1 MSCREL
7 ERLFLAG
14 APEAD
19 VSAHRRACAECDTV
33 GRAQDEALALTSPL
47 RAPEMSPAL
56 RKSLLEIPRQTV
68 SCEGAEPLL
77 ARAVEEELAGED
89 QKRLQSHLSRCAACT
104 EAAGALLSVRDL
116 AAPPAPPWLAAR
128 LAAVRPA
135 KKKSFWRSAFSGKA
149 VVGYAYGAA
158 VLVMLLG
165 LNPTAVAR
173 GKSFVKLGESTRN
186 VVTVAQSSVG
196 DRLGAFQEKAMRT
209 LAVWKGHVGGYG
221 RAAVSNAIALVLRP
235 EQKKTPPRPRIG
247 KDGGASSELDGF
259 SRAGQGQAA
268 PELFASRFRV

>member
-7 ERLFLAG
+7 ERLFSAG
-14 APEAD
+14 APETD
-19 VSAHRRACAECDTV
+19 VAAHRRACAECDSV
-33 GRAQDEALALTSPL
+33 GKAMDGVLDLTAPL
-47 RAPEMSPAL
+47 RAPEWSPAL
-56 RKSLLEIPRQTV
+56 RNRLIDIPRQTV

-89 QKRLQSHLSRCAACT
+89 QKRLQSHLSRCPACT
-104 EAAGALLSVRDL
+104 EAAGALLAVRDM

-128 LAAVRPA
+128 LAAVRPE
-135 KKKSFWRSAFSGKA
+135 KKKSIWRKVFSGKA
-149 VVGYAYGAA
+149 VVAYAYGAA

-173 GKSFVKLGESTRN
+173 GKGFVKLGESTRN
-186 VVTVAQSSVG
+186 VVIVAQSSVG
-196 DRLGAFQEKAMRT
+196 DRLGALQEKALRT
-209 LAVWKGHVGGYG
+209 FAVWKGHVGGYG

-235 EQKKTPPRPRIG
+235 EPKKAPPRPRIG
-247 KDGGASSELDGF
+247 KEGGAFSGPDGF
-259 SRAGQGQAA
+259 SQAGRAA

>member
-7 ERLFLAG
+7 EKLFSSG
-14 APEAD
+14 APEAEI
-19 VSAHRRACAECDTV
+19 SAHRRACAECDAV
-33 GRAQDEALALTSPL
+33 GRALDEALALTSPL
-47 RAPEMSPAL
+47 SPPAMSPEL
-56 RKSLLEIPRQTV
+56 RRSLIEIPRQTV

-77 ARAVEEELAGED
+77 ARAVEEELTVQD
-89 QKRLQSHLSRCAACT
+89 QGRLQSHLSRCAACT
-104 EAAGALLSVRDL
+104 EAAGALFAVRDL

-128 LAAVRPA
+128 LTAVRPE
-135 KKKSFWRSAFSGKA
+135 KKEKSFWRSAFSGKA

-173 GKSFVKLGESTRN
+173 GKGFVKLGESTRN
-186 VVTVAQSSVG
+186 AVTVAQSSVG
-196 DRLGAFQEKAMRT
+196 DRLGAFQEEAMRT

-221 RAAVSNAIALVLRP
+221 RAAVSNAIGLVLRP
-235 EQKKTPPRPRIG
+235 EQKKTPPRPRLG
-247 KDGGASSELDGF
+247 KDGGITGEPGGYSEACR
-259 SRAGQGQAA
+259 SE